1 MSNGEWD
8 PYEQYIKKKKK
19 SSNVLSQAL
28 SNLNDAFFKDYQVSV
43 IL

>member
-1 MSNGEWD
+1 MENGI
-8 PYEQYIKKKKK
+8 PMNNILKKKK

>member
-1 MSNGEWD
+1 MENGI
-8 PYEQYIKKKKK
+8 PMNNILKKKKK